1 MKKVILLVLTM
12 VCAVLVS
19 GCGSAHSEYYTID
32 HFYIKEEGDQFRE
45 AFDQMVVD
53 TYRWYQSIEGSDG
66 VYIIH
71 YDHYDKELMEEW
83 QRSTAAQ
90 QEKEKKLRP
99 LALVLAVVGLGL
111 VLAAVLVLMKQGEGG
126 LTLPLLAPPL
136 LGAVCLFLGGLW
148 LIRRKKR
155 KAADEIKREFHV
167 NPAAIYRALQGVLM
181 TADKDLKEAA
191 ELARLEKQR
200 EESAASALSTDET
213 ELFAGLLEA
222 AYARRGASDGAD
234 AEEII
239 ANIRYYLYKRNV
251 ETLDYSG
258 EKAAWFECLPAR
270 RSGTIRP
277 ALVSGGRLLKKGLAS
292 AKEG

>member
-1 MKKVILLVLTM
+1 MEDIKLLSL
-12 VCAVLVS
+12 L
-19 GCGSAHSEYYTID
+19 
-32 HFYIKEEGDQFRE
+32 EE
-45 AFDQMVVD
+45 
-53 TYRWYQSIEGSDG
+53 
-66 VYIIH
+66 
-71 YDHYDKELMEEW
+71 DKELLLENLIKDRRPEAAQTALETEINRILYRFCEACPDEALNSRAQAILATLKGAVPLLGTVDDVEEW

-148 LIRRKKR
+148 LIRGKKR

-181 TADKDLKEAA
+181 AADKDLKEAA